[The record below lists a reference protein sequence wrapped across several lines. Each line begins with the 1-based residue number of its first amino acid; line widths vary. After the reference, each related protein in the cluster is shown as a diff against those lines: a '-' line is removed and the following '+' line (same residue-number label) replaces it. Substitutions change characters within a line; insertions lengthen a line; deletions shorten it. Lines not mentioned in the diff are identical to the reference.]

1 MKVVTPAV
9 AFPSLQATLRELG
22 SNLRKARQARGWT
35 MAEAAERVMVSL
47 NTYKR
52 LESGDPKVAF
62 GTWVL
67 SWQRLD
73 MLESVVEATSPA
85 KDKVGQAWRAI
96 HAVKRVRKAAQ
107 QDDDYDF

>member
-9 AFPSLQATLRELG
+9 AFPSLQATLGELG

-35 MAEAAERVMVSL
+35 MAEAAERAMVSL

-52 LESGDPKVAF
+52 MESGDAKVAF

-67 SWQRLD
+67 AWQRLD
-73 MLESVVEATSPA
+73 MLQGVVDVTSPE
-85 KDKVGQAWRAI
+85 KDRIGQAWRDI
-96 HAVKRVRKAAQ
+96 HAVKRVRKPLKK
-107 QDDDYDF
+107 DDHYDF